1 MHIWTQRVKF
11 NCILIIIITM
21 IKYIIFTHVQTYTWL
36 YVMYKYLCFFFK
48 HNWMH
53 IEGSS
58 DEIII
63 ILYNF
68 HILIYIFGELG
79 ISLFSYRKSLIIQ
92 EIYKRNICCRQ
103 TVQILRSQKAKNN
116 ECSIPTRKKTF
127 KMSFSP
133 LTQYTN
139 NFLK

>member
-11 NCILIIIITM
+11 NCILIIITM
-21 IKYIIFTHVQTYTWL
+21 IKYIILTHVQTYRWL
-36 YVMYKYLCFFFK
+36 YVMYKYSCFFFK

-58 DEIII
+58 DKIII

-68 HILIYIFGELG
+68 HILIYIYIFRELG
-79 ISLFSYRKSLIIQ
+79 ISLFSYRKRLIIQ

-103 TVQILRSQKAKNN
+103 IVHILRSHKAKNN
-116 ECSIPTRKKTF
+116 GCSIPTRIKTF

-133 LTQYTN
+133 LTQYTK
-139 NFLK
+139 NF

>member
-1 MHIWTQRVKF
+1 
-11 NCILIIIITM
+11 
-21 IKYIIFTHVQTYTWL
+21 
-36 YVMYKYLCFFFK
+36 MYKYLCSFSK

-58 DEIII
+58 DKIII

-68 HILIYIFGELG
+68 HILIYIYIFGELG

-92 EIYKRNICCRQ
+92 EIYKRNTCCRQ

-116 ECSIPTRKKTF
+116 ECSILTRKKT
-127 KMSFSP
+127 
-133 LTQYTN
+133 
-139 NFLK
+139 

>member
-1 MHIWTQRVKF
+1 MVICDVQ
-11 NCILIIIITM
+11 
-21 IKYIIFTHVQTYTWL
+21 IF
-36 YVMYKYLCFFFK
+36 MFFFK

-79 ISLFSYRKSLIIQ
+79 ISFCSPIGESLALLSKRFTKEISVVGKLFK
-92 EIYKRNICCRQ
+92 
-103 TVQILRSQKAKNN
+103 
-116 ECSIPTRKKTF
+116 F
-127 KMSFSP
+127 
-133 LTQYTN
+133 
-139 NFLK
+139 